1 MDRGRRGGLWFVM
14 GIWVWLR
21 RNGCLAC
28 FLKRSMECCKGN
40 KGVKRGEKTCSPGY
54 TESASRGQH
63 TLMTLDT
70 PRWRGGKKKRSRL
83 VHYEQ
88 LFLSQLLEEKEFRD

>member
-1 MDRGRRGGLWFVM
+1 VVHNGDM
-14 GIWVWLR
+14 GVASKEWVSGML
-21 RNGCLAC
+21 
-28 FLKRSMECCKGN
+28 FEKID
-40 KGVKRGEKTCSPGY
+40 GVLQGKRGERGENTCSPGY